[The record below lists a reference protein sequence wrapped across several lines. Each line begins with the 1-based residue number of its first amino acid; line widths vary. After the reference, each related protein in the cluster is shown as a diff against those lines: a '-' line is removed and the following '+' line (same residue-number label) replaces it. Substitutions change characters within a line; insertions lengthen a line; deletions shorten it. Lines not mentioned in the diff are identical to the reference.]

1 MEECSHVIS
10 PVIAKDTFSQDKL
23 IYGTEKGFLILRKM
37 PSLIP
42 FKRLQVSNNFPV
54 LTINISPDRRFLHV
68 ACGDGGLIIITE
80 PIGARPQSNTLPASQ
95 NRPSTATIASSQ
107 VTTGSSQQHSTHG
120 DQTTIS
126 LSSPM
131 QT

>member
-10 PVIAKDTFSQDKL
+10 PVIAKDTLSQDKL

-37 PSLIP
+37 PSLVP

-80 PIGARPQSNTLPASQ
+80 STSIAGLSNNNVDHDSKH
-95 NRPSTATIASSQ
+95 SSIRQ
-107 VTTGSSQQHSTHG
+107 
-120 DQTTIS
+120 
-126 LSSPM
+126 
-131 QT
+131 